1 MKRSG
6 LIFFFFVLHFLT
18 RPSFSQ
24 TFYRQYWAEF
34 DKIIN
39 NNLHDTRTRVND
51 AQLSLHE
58 TFGHRSEARA
68 NGLLLIDVPEDL
80 FGLDGADL
88 YLELWGG
95 HPRTENKR
103 FTLNGR
109 GAYPLPE
116 TGTVTDNC
124 AYIYPA
130 VPLKVEHLV
139 NGKNAFQFACDR
151 GTTFWGHY
159 IIDNAAVRCYL
170 KPGHPNLVQNGLV
183 DFSAQVQMKD
193 GPVLREKTAISLVC
207 PPGKEMDIISVE
219 YFGRYLGYDDNGDGI
234 EDDWHGY
241 TYKRKFVDHIGRSVQ
256 PPFEVSWDT
265 GMIPDQ
271 GKPMAVRA
279 LVELKNGF
287 SYWTPVRDGLF
298 FPPKRD
304 RVMMFKCT
312 DMPAPFWSRA
322 DREAKATLI
331 LPDDLSRVKA
341 VQLITKIWDGGEGT
355 IENPF
360 TVNGFP
366 YNITSGKAIH
376 DVVFTRVQ
384 VSPKHLKAGE
394 NSITLLSNTEHHG
407 IEMLLPGPCLIVR
420 FGR

>member
-1 MKRSG
+1 MNRKR
-6 LIFFFFVLHFLT
+6 LIAVSAVLLFTVQAALAQVFF
-18 RPSFSQ
+18 
-24 TFYRQYWAEF
+24 RQYWAEF
-34 DKIIN
+34 DKVIN
-39 NNLHDTRTRVND
+39 NNPHDTRTRVND

-58 TFGHRSEARA
+58 TFGHRTEARI

-95 HPRTENKR
+95 HPRTENKH
-103 FTLNGR
+103 FYLNGR
-109 GAYPLPE
+109 GPYPLPE
-116 TGTVTDNC
+116 KGTVTDNC
-124 AYIYPA
+124 TYTYPA

-139 NGKNAFQFACDR
+139 YGKNAFQFACDR
-151 GTTFWGHY
+151 GNTFWGHY

-170 KPGHPNLVQNGLV
+170 KPGHLYLAQHGLE
-183 DFSAQVQMKD
+183 DFSARVQLDD
-193 GPVLREKTAISLVC
+193 GPILKEKTPLSLSYAPDRV
-207 PPGKEMDIISVE
+207 KDIVAVE

-241 TYKRKFVDHIGRSVQ
+241 TFEKIFVNHIGRTAQS
-256 PPFEVSWDT
+256 PFELIWDT

-271 GKPMAVRA
+271 GKPMAIRA
-279 LVELKNGF
+279 LVELKNGLY
-287 SYWTPVRDGLF
+287 YWTPVHDGLL
-298 FPPKRD
+298 FPAKRD
-304 RVMMFKCT
+304 RVMLFKCT

-322 DREAKATLI
+322 DREAIATLL
-331 LPDDLSRVKA
+331 LPDDLSRVKTA
-341 VQLITKIWDGGEGT
+341 QLVTKIWDGGEGT

-360 TVNGFP
+360 AINGFP
-366 YNITSGKAIH
+366 YGITSGMAIH

-384 VSPKHLKAGE
+384 VSPKHLNAGE

-420 FGR
+420 FDR